1 MAKSKR
7 RDEETAQAVGDDN
20 VRGNPDPDRVAQ
32 RAYQLYQER
41 GGGDGRD
48 MDDWFSAERELSR
61 RGESRSNGDES

>member
-7 RDEETAQAVGDDN
+7 RDDGSAQPAGEIVG
-20 VRGNPDPDRVAQ
+20 GNPDPDRVAQ
-32 RAYQLYQER
+32 RAYELYQER

-61 RGESRSNGDES
+61 RRETRSNGDES